1 MINQTS
7 NIRSGNH
14 VMDSFEFESGRVL
27 ENVNVEYVTSGVP
40 KYDDDGNIT
49 NAIIY
54 SPTLAE
60 GHSIF
65 SQYNNAFEKFDFD
78 SDEYFFIR
86 IFSLGNPNSCSPS
99 TTGLKYNF
107 PEYTVKD
114 RVNFKRQF
122 LAEKFKINKILGL
135 IGEGI
140 GGYEVS
146 TWACDYPDEMEFIIV
161 LNSPYKVYGYAYVVA
176 KVIESIFESSDDFY
190 SDKYSSSLSLLS
202 VSLLRLL
209 FLGYFPENVFK
220 NLSNDEIDVLM
231 DDYVDEGLFMDVYD
245 FKSRNDCIL
254 GFDVE
259 DRLQNIKAKSLVM
272 GTTGYLFN
280 YPENGMDHLENK
292 VKDVRYRIFETS
304 KENYYDEADNSEMI
318 QEIISFLNQFRK

>member
-1 MINQTS
+1 
-7 NIRSGNH
+7 
-14 VMDSFEFESGRVL
+14 MDSFEFESGRVL

-40 KYDDDGNIT
+40 KYDDEGNIA

-54 SPTLAE
+54 SPTLDG

-65 SQYNNAFEKFDFD
+65 PQYHNAFKKFNFD
-78 SDEYFFIR
+78 SDEYYFIR
-86 IFSLGNPNSCSPS
+86 IFSLGTPNSCSPS

-122 LAEKFKINKILGL
+122 LTEKFNVNKILGL

-140 GGYEVS
+140 GGYEVYE
-146 TWACDYPDEMEFIIV
+146 WACDYPDEMEFIIV
-161 LNSPYKVYGYAYVVA
+161 LNSPYKVYGYAYAVA
-176 KVIESIFESSDDFY
+176 KVIESMIDSSDDFY
-190 SDKYSSSLSLLS
+190 SDDYSSSLSLLS

-220 NLSNDEIDVLM
+220 NLSNDELDVLM
-231 DDYVDEGLFMDVYD
+231 DDYVDQGLFMDIYD

-259 DRLQNIKAKSLVM
+259 DNLQNIKAKSLIL
-272 GTTGYLFN
+272 GTTGYLLN
-280 YPENGMDHLENK
+280 YPEDGISHLENK
-292 VKDVRYRIFETS
+292 IKGVRGRIFETN
-304 KENYYDEADNSEMI
+304 KENYYDEADNSEI
-318 QEIISFLNQFRK
+318 IKEIVSFLNQFR

>member
-1 MINQTS
+1 
-7 NIRSGNH
+7 
-14 VMDSFEFESGRVL
+14 MDSFEFESGRVL
-27 ENVNVEYVTSGVP
+27 ENVNVGYNTMGVP
-40 KYDDDGNIT
+40 KYDADGNIV

-54 SPTLAE
+54 SPTLDG

-65 SQYNNAFEKFDFD
+65 PQYHNVFEKFDFNN
-78 SDEYFFIR
+78 DEYFFIR

-122 LAEKFKINKILGL
+122 LEEKFNINNVLGL

-140 GGYEVS
+140 GGYEVFE
-146 TWACDYPDEMEFIIV
+146 WACDYPDEMEFIIL
-161 LNSPYKVYGYAYVVA
+161 LNSPYKVYGYAYAVT
-176 KVIESIFESSDDFY
+176 KVIESMIESSVDFY
-190 SDKYSSSLSLLS
+190 SDNYSTSLSLLS

-220 NLSNDEIDVLM
+220 NLSNDELDVLM
-231 DDYVDEGLFMDVYD
+231 DNYVDEGLFMDIYD

-259 DRLQNIKAKSLVM
+259 DKLHNIKAKSLIL

-280 YPENGMDHLENK
+280 YPENGINNLENK
-292 VKDVRYRIFETS
+292 IKGARGRIFETN
-304 KENYYDEADNSEMI
+304 KENYYDEADNSEI
-318 QEIISFLNQFRK
+318 IEEIISFLNQFR